1 MVGTDLSPKSVS
13 LYEVPRTVPTVLVLG
28 NEGHGIRTNVLRRCT
43 HLVRLGH
50 SASPSARSN
59 DAGSISESSLDAG
72 TEAVDVSESAND
84 DSGPLGDVPVELE
97 VKEER
102 GGRFARS
109 IKRPVRVHLELDPA
123 DGEEQSSHEAVD
135 SLNVS
140 VTGAIILH
148 HFLAFKQQ
156 QY

>member
-50 SASPSARSN
+50 SASPSSAAVEPASERVCETGAAAEN
-59 DAGSISESSLDAG
+59 VDA
-72 TEAVDVSESAND
+72 
-84 DSGPLGDVPVELE
+84 PVELE

-109 IKRPVRVHLELDPA
+109 IKRPVRVHLELDPV
-123 DGEEQSSHEAVD
+123 DGEEHSTDEAVD

-148 HFLAFKQQ
+148 HFLAFKKQQ
-156 QY
+156 S

>member
-50 SASPSARSN
+50 SASPSSAAVKRASERVCETGAAAEN
-59 DAGSISESSLDAG
+59 VDEAADEPSASPSDA
-72 TEAVDVSESAND
+72 
-84 DSGPLGDVPVELE
+84 PVELE

-109 IKRPVRVHLELDPA
+109 IKRPVRVHLELDPV
-123 DGEEQSSHEAVD
+123 DGEEHSTDEAVD

-148 HFLAFKQQ
+148 HFLAFKKQQ
-156 QY
+156 S

>member
-1 MVGTDLSPKSVS
+1 MGTDLSPKSVS

-50 SASPSARSN
+50 SASARSN
-59 DAGSISESSLDAG
+59 DAESISESSPDAG
-72 TEAVDVSESAND
+72 AEAVDVSESAGDN
-84 DSGPLGDVPVELE
+84 SEPLGDVPVELE

-123 DGEEQSSHEAVD
+123 DGEEQGSHEAVD

-148 HFLAFKQQ
+148 RFLAFKEQQ
-156 QY
+156 C

>member
-1 MVGTDLSPKSVS
+1 MCCVFQVVGTDLSPKSVS
-13 LYEVPRTVPTVLVLG
+13 LYEVPRSVPTILVLG
-28 NEGHGIRTNVLRRCT
+28 NEGHGIRTNILRRCT

-50 SASPSARSN
+50 SASVDSVTDTEASSADPPST
-59 DAGSISESSLDAG
+59 LDAATVEEAEVAA
-72 TEAVDVSESAND
+72 TEA
-84 DSGPLGDVPVELE
+84 PVEME

-102 GGRFARS
+102 GGRFARA
-109 IKRPVRVHLELDPA
+109 IKRPVRVHLELDSVEGG
-123 DGEEQSSHEAVD
+123 DEAVD

-156 QY
+156 SN